1 MFSTQFSMSQAS
13 LLRALGPQKKKVED
27 VDLPGAMK
35 TGGPARKQDFGYLL
49 VFVIQVSN
57 RRFVSVAQIQKC
69 APFVYVCVRA
79 SARCL
84 QVSLKLRSVQ
94 LALHTHGTMLFCITT
109 SAGSPARSCYVVWP
123 LVPRRAINWKRA
135 LCTAGSQAGFEWGM
149 CYRATQASRWGVMRL
164 SASQFVP
171 PTTQVASAVV
181 LEHG

>member
-1 MFSTQFSMSQAS
+1 MQVEVVENAQKKDIAIKEDVFSTQFSMSQAS

-84 QVSLKLRSVQ
+84 QVSLKLQSVQ
-94 LALHTHGTMLFCITT
+94 LALHIHGTMLFCITK
-109 SAGSPARSCYVVWP
+109 SAGPPAHSCYVAWP
-123 LVPRRAINWKRA
+123 LVPRRDINGER
-135 LCTAGSQAGFEWGM
+135 E
-149 CYRATQASRWGVMRL
+149 YHATRQSGGEIE
-164 SASQFVP
+164 
-171 PTTQVASAVV
+171 VASLAI
-181 LEHG
+181 L